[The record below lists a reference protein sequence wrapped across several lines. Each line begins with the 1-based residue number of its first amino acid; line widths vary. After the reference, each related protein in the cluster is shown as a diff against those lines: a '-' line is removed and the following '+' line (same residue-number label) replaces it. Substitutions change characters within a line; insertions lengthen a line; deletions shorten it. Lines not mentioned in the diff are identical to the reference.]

1 MRYSFVAERW
11 CKLVSKMPCGRIYN
25 IPFYGTLRA
34 YRDKSK
40 KRKFA
45 LSKSRWFMEGG
56 NLPLAVVLVD
66 IRQALE

>member
-1 MRYSFVAERW
+1 MRYSPLAERW

-34 YRDKSK
+34 YRDKSN

-45 LSKSRWFMEGG
+45 LYKSHWFIAGG
-56 NLPLAVVLVD
+56 NLPLEVVLVD